1 MAKHIEITH
10 EGVTRPLSEWAKVRR
25 IKYHTLYARLSRGWS
40 ISQALGVTPRP
51 KHCNYV
57 IHGRSGS
64 KEYKAWL
71 AMKCRCSDSRRHNAH
86 RYVGRGI
93 SVCAA
98 WDNDFRAFFDHV
110 GLAPS
115 PFHSL
120 GRIDNDRGY
129 EPGNVR
135 WETASEQ
142 ARNRGTSCRRSV
154 EC

>member
-1 MAKHIEITH
+1 MPKIHALHYDGMTHSLKEWSDTSGINYQTLRSRIYKGWPLAKALTTPALPKGTCNVTH
-10 EGVTRPLSEWAKVRR
+10 GK
-25 IKYHTLYARLSRGWS
+25 
-40 ISQALGVTPRP
+40 
-51 KHCNYV
+51 
-57 IHGRSGS
+57 SGS

-93 SVCAA
+93 RVCPQ
-98 WDNDFRAFFDHV
+98 WEHNFDAFYRHV
-110 GLAPS
+110 GPAPS
-115 PFHSL
+115 PYHSL

-142 ARNRGTSCRRSV
+142 ARNRGTSCKQSPR
-154 EC
+154 